1 MGTSVVVKDPK
12 RGPVWSL
19 SVLAA
24 GVVAVGA
31 FLWLTPADSNEHA
44 VTPTAQ
50 PAALA
55 LSAPASTAADIAS
68 YCGSSENGPVEVDYE
83 RLDMRG
89 IERTPVDLA
98 LAQGQGGADYSVV
111 SVSDDLASMI
121 R

>member
-1 MGTSVVVKDPK
+1 MGTSLVVKDPK
-12 RGPVWSL
+12 RGSAWSL

-50 PAALA
+50 PAAFA
-55 LSAPASTAADIAS
+55 LSAPASTAAVDLVS

-83 RLDMRG
+83 RLDMQG
-89 IERTPVDLA
+89 VDRTPVDLA
-98 LAQGQGGADYSVV
+98 LAQGQGGADYGVV
-111 SVSDDLASMI
+111 SVATTWP